1 MRRVWW
7 ALLLV
12 AGCDPGQPAPVH
24 PDAAIPAGDPSDP
37 LSMPVQPQFSSAAF
51 HPAESCAACHPGHV
65 EQWKS
70 STHAYAMRDP
80 LFRALVAVRSQD
92 FQGARDTFCT
102 QCHSAIAARA
112 TETKPGFR
120 FEELSSMA
128 LEGVTCEAC
137 HKISEVRRVY
147 NAGHTLDPSGPVV
160 ATIADPQP
168 TSAHA
173 SASSPLFGESKLC
186 GSCHNVIEFT
196 GVPLERPYDE
206 WLASPAGLE
215 DQPCQ
220 SCHMKARTGTAA
232 SMGPVREVHDHRFV
246 GVDLPLED
254 GALSPPAQAALRQA
268 IAELLR
274 DQAELSLSVPARSPR
289 GAQLDVVVTVRNK
302 IEAHSFPTGSTFHRQ
317 FWLELTATDADGKA
331 IYRTGDLDAAGDLR
345 DHWSG
350 LDPYG
355 DHDLIRFGS
364 RFIDA
369 RGAPTL
375 FPWRAAE
382 HLSTSIPAGYARTQ
396 TLFVGTSSAAQG
408 PLRISARLRFRS
420 VPPFLLRALAL
431 AEEAER
437 LEIFEVATSSV
448 VVVLE

>member
-1 MRRVWW
+1 MRKLL
-7 ALLLV
+7 ALLLLV
-12 AGCDPGQPAPVH
+12 ACDPASPPPAG
-24 PDAAIPAGDPSDP
+24 PDAGVTADDPSDP
-37 LSMPVQPQFSSAAF
+37 LSMPKEPLFASAAF

-65 EQWKS
+65 AEWRS
-70 STHAYAMRDP
+70 SVHAYAMLDP
-80 LFRALVAVRSQD
+80 LFRALVAVRSAD

-120 FEELSSMA
+120 FEALSPIA

-137 HKISEVRRVY
+137 HKISGVTRLY

-160 ATIADPQP
+160 ATIADPLA
-168 TSAHA
+168 TNAHA
-173 SASSPLFGESKLC
+173 SAASPLFADSKLC

-206 WLASPAGLE
+206 WLASPAGAAA
-215 DQPCQ
+215 QPCQ
-220 SCHMKARTGTAA
+220 SCHMRSRTGTAA
-232 SMGPVREVHDHRFV
+232 IGGPAREIHDHRFV

-254 GALSPPAQAALRQA
+254 GALSPSAREQLRGA

-274 DQAELSLSVPARSPR
+274 DQAELSLSVPATSPR
-289 GAQLDVVVTVRNK
+289 GAQLDVVITVRNK

-317 FWLELTATDADGKA
+317 FWLELEAKDASGA
-331 IYRTGDLDAAGDLR
+331 SIYRTGDLDAAGDLR

-355 DHDLIRFGS
+355 DHDLVRFGS

-375 FPWRAAE
+375 FPWRASE

-396 TLFVGTSSAAQG
+396 TLFVDTSSAARG
-408 PLRISARLRFRS
+408 PLSISARLRFRS
-420 VPPFLLRALAL
+420 VPPFLLRALSLGDA
-431 AEEAER
+431 AER

-448 VVVLE
+448 VVVME